1 MHPYTIMTG
10 RRHAAIMKAFFR
22 RALPVL
28 LGALCLAVTF
38 AVCVPRHGAPKTP
51 VPGRALHGAAPQSG
65 AQAGALVPYSSG
77 TAFACHAGQNSLY
90 RTVNAI
96 HGQGTLVARLDLAA
110 MQESVLCSVPGCA
123 HDSEACPAFFSGYG
137 EVYAAGEVIYSISSA
152 READG
157 SIRSGW
163 RTLRAHA
170 PDGSAVREVAQVN
183 FLEWGTPFAA
193 YGTKIYRTYGNELR
207 VLDLASGHE
216 TILSRQFTPQSGAVF
231 ASSDSA
237 GPLPDGR
244 LVLIF
249 QAPQQFIFCA
259 MDAQGALSELCRLPA
274 ENFGGGCFDGADY
287 YYSDAAT
294 GSLYVLDTLTGKVR
308 HFSDALCRP
317 GTEGGSGW
325 RTLRMLGGRLAV
337 QLSTGTGDGGT
348 AAPALRLFVFPLS
361 GGQPAEVTLTDFFN
375 GYLHPLQVLAETPA
389 GFLVTGDRP
398 YAGTAVIRGQDGGS
412 YTQDVYTEQ
421 LALISPEDYFSSNP
435 SFRFFEQ
442 LPQPLPS

>member
-1 MHPYTIMTG
+1 
-10 RRHAAIMKAFFR
+10 MKAFFR

-137 EVYAAGEVIYSISSA
+137 EVYAAGEMIYSISSA

-421 LALISPEDYFSSNP
+421 LALISPED
-435 SFRFFEQ
+435 
-442 LPQPLPS
+442 

>member
-137 EVYAAGEVIYSISSA
+137 A
-152 READG
+152 
-157 SIRSGW
+157 
-163 RTLRAHA
+163 
-170 PDGSAVREVAQVN
+170 
-183 FLEWGTPFAA
+183 
-193 YGTKIYRTYGNELR
+193 KIYRTYGNELR

-337 QLSTGTGDGGT
+337 QLSTGTGDGG
-348 AAPALRLFVFPLS
+348 
-361 GGQPAEVTLTDFFN
+361 
-375 GYLHPLQVLAETPA
+375 
-389 GFLVTGDRP
+389 
-398 YAGTAVIRGQDGGS
+398 S